1 MQNTKRRLKIS
12 AILLMLL
19 MSSVIK
25 AQDKFTL
32 SGSIKSAK
40 TGEALIGANI
50 TVVEL
55 PSIGISSNEYG
66 FYSISLPKG
75 VYTFKLN
82 YVGYKEERQTVSLDS
97 NRIINWKMED
107 KAQLTEVKVTG
118 KKKNDNLTKA
128 VMGTETLNMKEVAK
142 LPVIFGEK
150 DILKTITLLPGIK
163 SAGEGG
169 NGFSVRGG
177 ATDQNLILL
186 DEAPVYNAS
195 HLLGFFSTFNSDA
208 IKDATVIKGNSPA
221 NYGGRLSS
229 VLDVKMKDGNN
240 KDYNVSGGLGFI
252 ASRLT
257 VEGPI
262 QKDKSS
268 FIISGR
274 RSYADLFLKLTEDF
288 KDNTLFFYDLNA
300 KANYHINSKNKIYAS
315 GYFGRDVLG
324 FGSTFGTDWGN
335 ATGTL
340 RWNSIINSKLFSNT
354 SLIYSNYT
362 NNINIKANENDF
374 NINSKITDWNI
385 KQDFSYFAN
394 PKNSIRFGFQ
404 SIYHIIEPSRFSGT
418 QDNIG
423 SKNGRNSLENAL
435 YISNNWK
442 PNEKLTIDY
451 GLRGTSYSVLGKNT
465 YNIFNGDVKTD
476 SVVLDKGAFGKTYYT
491 FEPRVT
497 GNYRVNNLVSLKAGF
512 ARNGQHLHLL
522 SNSTSGNPTDQWIGN
537 SYNIKP
543 EIADQF
549 SVGYSQNFSENN
561 YELGIESYYKNLQ
574 NQVDYK
580 NGADLQSTADV
591 ESQLL
596 YGKGRAYGLE
606 LIFKKKAGK
615 LTGWVSY
622 TLSKTERQIDGINDG
637 KWYNAKQD
645 RTHDLS
651 VVSTYQL
658 SPKWTLSGLF
668 VYTTGNAVTY
678 PTGKY
683 TLNGNT
689 VYQYSSR
696 NADRLPASHRLD
708 LSATYDFRK
717 RGKYESSINF
727 GVYNA
732 YGRQNPYTIT
742 FRDNET
748 DPTKTEA
755 VQVALFRWVPSITYN
770 FKF

>member
-1 MQNTKRRLKIS
+1 MFKRIALS
-12 AILLMLL
+12 TMSLVLLMLA
-19 MSSVIK
+19 SVQSF
-25 AQDKFTL
+25 AQTKYTL
-32 SGSIKSAK
+32 SGTITSGK
-40 TGEALIGANI
+40 TGEIIIGATI
-50 TVVEL
+50 TVQEI
-55 PSIGISSNEYG
+55 PSLVATSNEYG
-66 FYSISLPKG
+66 FYSISLPQG
-75 VYTFKLN
+75 TYNFKVN
-82 YVGYKEERQTVSLDS
+82 YSGHKEATQTIALDS
-97 NRIINWKMED
+97 NTVVKWKLQD
-107 KAQLTEVKVTG
+107 NKAALTELKVST

-128 VMGTETLNMKEVAK
+128 VMGTETLNMREVAK

-150 DILKTITLLPGIK
+150 DILKTITLLPGVK
-163 SAGEGG
+163 SSGEGG

-208 IKDATVIKGNSPA
+208 IKDATIIKGNSPA

-240 KDYNVSGGLGFI
+240 KDYNVSGGLGI
-252 ASRLT
+252 ISSRLT

-288 KDNTLFFYDLNA
+288 KDTKLFFYDLNA
-300 KANYHINSKNKIYAS
+300 KANFTVNSKNKIYAS

-324 FGSTFGTDWGN
+324 IGGNFGTDWGN

-340 RWNSIINSKLFSNT
+340 RWNSVINSKLFSNT
-354 SLIYSNYT
+354 SFIYSNYS
-362 NNINIKANENDF
+362 NNINITANENDF
-374 NINSKITDWNI
+374 NINSKITDWNLR
-385 KQDFSYFAN
+385 QDFSYYAN
-394 PKNSIRFGFQ
+394 PKNSLRFGFQ
-404 SIYHIIEPSRFSGT
+404 SIYHVITPSRFTGT
-418 QDNIG
+418 QSSETSNT
-423 SKNGRNSLENAL
+423 GRHSWENAV
-435 YISNNWK
+435 YINNNYK
-442 PNEKLTIDY
+442 ATSKLTVDY
-451 GLRGTSYSVLGKNT
+451 GLRTTGYTMLGANT
-465 YNIFNGDVKTD
+465 YNVYEGERLTD
-476 SVVLDKGAFGKTYYT
+476 SVVLDKGEAGKTYYT
-491 FEPRVT
+491 FEPRIT
-497 GNYRVNNLVSLKAGF
+497 GNLRLTDAISIKAGY

-549 SVGYSQNFSENN
+549 SIGYSQNFSDNN
-561 YELGIESYYKNLQ
+561 YELGIESYYKKMQ

-596 YGKGRAYGLE
+596 YGQGRAYGLE
-606 LIFKKKAGK
+606 LIFKKKAGNF
-615 LTGWVSY
+615 TGWASY
-622 TLSKTERQIDGINDG
+622 TISKTERQIEGINNG
-637 KWYNAKQD
+637 EWYNAKQD

-651 VVSTYQL
+651 LVGIYQL
-658 SPKWTLSGLF
+658 AQRWSLSGLF
-668 VYTTGNAVTY
+668 IYTTGNATTY

-683 TLNGNT
+683 IVNDNL

-696 NADRLPASHRLD
+696 NADRLPATHRLD
-708 LSATYDFRK
+708 LSATYDFKK
-717 RGKYESSINF
+717 RGKYESSLNF

-742 FRDNET
+742 FSQNET
-748 DPTKTEA
+748 DPSKTDA
-755 VQVALFRWVPSITYN
+755 VQTSLFRWVPSVTYN